1 LLLGPRALGLFPAR
15 GVGRLQRFLDLPD
28 REVVEVQRIAVPG
41 VQRVEVHHLLGDAVE
56 GLVHPFGS
64 GDGHRVDDMNA
75 LFAAE
80 AKYFLI
86 NNP

>member
-1 LLLGPRALGLFPAR
+1 MAAMMSGAS
-15 GVGRLQRFLDLPD
+15 VVRLTF
-28 REVVEVQRIAVPG
+28 
-41 VQRVEVHHLLGDAVE
+41 E

-75 LFAAE
+75 LFAVE

-86 NNP
+86 NNPGTDGDFVPGL